1 MTVIVT
7 VEDEFL
13 TSDYLGGILEDAGYE
28 VVATSNADEAI
39 AILEARNDIRIAESE
54 PMRSPIPTHPGRL
67 RRGAHFLRRSR
78 AIRRER
84 GTPKRL
90 TPRPE

>member
-54 PMRSPIPTHPGRL
+54 PMRSPIPTHPAAFVEAHISFDAQEPS
-67 RRGAHFLRRSR
+67 GAN
-78 AIRRER
+78 AER
-84 GTPKRL
+84 QND
-90 TPRPE
+90 